1 MLQLVWIIYKKNEND
16 LDVGKSKT
24 VPVDLKKLSDV
35 VDNAVI
41 KNKKFKTL
49 KAKVNNL
56 ENNSPNTTTLIDINQ

>member
-56 ENNSPNTTTLIDINQ
+56 ENNIPNTNTLIDINQ